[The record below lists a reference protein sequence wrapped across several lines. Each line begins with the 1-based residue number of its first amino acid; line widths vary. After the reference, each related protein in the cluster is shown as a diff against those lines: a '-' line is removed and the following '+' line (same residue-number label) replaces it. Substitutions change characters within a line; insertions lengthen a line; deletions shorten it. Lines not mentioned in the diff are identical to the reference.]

1 MAKTAVIGAGSW
13 GTALSLVLHTNGN
26 DVTVWSIVE
35 QEVQMLREK
44 HEHVDKL
51 PGVKLPEDITF
62 TTDLKE
68 AIEGKD
74 YLILAVPSVFTRSTA
89 KSMAPFV
96 KKGQV
101 IVCVAKGIEENTLM
115 TLSDIVEQEIPAAD
129 VAVMN
134 YAFQIGQ
141 EVHLST
147 QLNISNAEA
156 LKFYAQF
163 ADVVVLARELNLEQV
178 AEIYRQIQEEH
189 ICGPSGEQIRIE
201 MFCHGALCMAVSGKC
216 YLSLHE
222 MNHSANRGAC
232 MQVCRRSYTVRDKE
246 TDVELDIDNEYIMS
260 PKDLKTI
267 HFMNKM
273 LDAGVRVFKI
283 EGRARGPEYV
293 RTVVECYKEAIKA
306 YLEGTFTD
314 EKITAWDERLKTVFN
329 RGFWDGYYL
338 GQRLGEWT
346 RNYGSA
352 ATERKIYVGK
362 GIKYFSNIGVSEF
375 LVEAAEVSV
384 GDKLLITGPTTG
396 ALFMTLEEARVD
408 LESVQT
414 VKKGQHFSMKSD
426 KIRPSDKLYKLV
438 STEELKKFKGLD
450 IEQKRG

>member
-1 MAKTAVIGAGSW
+1 MRARSANTFTINDLREIAQICDAHAIKSYLTINTIIYDEDIALMRTIVEAAKEAGISAVI
-13 GTALSLVLHTNGN
+13 
-26 DVTVWSIVE
+26 
-35 QEVQMLREK
+35 
-44 HEHVDKL
+44 
-51 PGVKLPEDITF
+51 
-62 TTDLKE
+62 
-68 AIEGKD
+68 
-74 YLILAVPSVFTRSTA
+74 
-89 KSMAPFV
+89 
-96 KKGQV
+96 
-101 IVCVAKGIEENTLM
+101 
-115 TLSDIVEQEIPAAD
+115 AAD
-129 VAVMN
+129 VAVMAYCN
-134 YAFQIGQ
+134 EIGQ

-156 LKFYAQF
+156 LKFYARF
-163 ADVVVLARELNLEQV
+163 ADVVVLARELNLKQV
-178 AEIYRQIQEEH
+178 KVIYDTIRN
-189 ICGPSGEQIRIE
+189 EQIKGPKGEPVRIE

-222 MNHSANRGAC
+222 MNASANRGAC
-232 MQVCRRSYTVRDKE
+232 MQICRRAYEVKDKE
-246 TDVELDIDNEYIMS
+246 SDIELEVDNKYIMS

-306 YLEGTFTD
+306 YLDGTFTD
-314 EKITAWDERLKTVFN
+314 EKIAAWDERLKTVFN

-362 GIKYFSNIGVSEF
+362 GVKYFSNIGVSEF

-438 STEELKKFKGLD
+438 STEELRKFKGLD